1 MARVVDL
8 RVYPVKSLPPTVLTS
23 ARVLPSGALQN
34 DRRWA
39 FVDEH
44 GRFWNAKRTPKLH
57 EIACRYDVSSSALTF
72 HDRESESLTWPI
84 GSETTAI
91 NSWFSERVG
100 GPAQLIENA
109 DVGFP
114 DDLESPGPTVV
125 SSATLEAIASWFSGL
140 TTDSVRLR
148 LRANI
153 EIAEVPAF
161 WEDRLYRPGDQ
172 PQPFRIDSVT
182 FLGTNPCQRCVVPS
196 RDQST
201 GEAIPQ
207 FQKLFAEKRRETLP
221 DWAPADRFN
230 HFYRATVNTRLH
242 SGAGEFLT
250 IGDSVEILCEF

>member
-39 FVDEH
+39 FVDDT
-44 GRFWNAKRTPKLH
+44 GKFWNAKRTPKLH
-57 EIACRYDVSSSALTF
+57 DIGCRYDVPSSTLMF
-72 HDRESESLTWPI
+72 QDPESRSLTWAI

-91 NSWFSERVG
+91 NSWFSEQMG
-100 GPAQLIENA
+100 GPARSIENT

-125 SSATLEAIASWFSGL
+125 STATLETITSWFPGL

-153 EIAEVPAF
+153 EIGDVPAF
-161 WEDRLYRPGDQ
+161 WEDRLYRTEGQ
-172 PQPFRIDSVT
+172 MQPFRIGPLT
-182 FLGTNPCQRCVVPS
+182 FLGINPCQRCVVPS

-250 IGDSVEILCEF
+250 VGDTVEIL